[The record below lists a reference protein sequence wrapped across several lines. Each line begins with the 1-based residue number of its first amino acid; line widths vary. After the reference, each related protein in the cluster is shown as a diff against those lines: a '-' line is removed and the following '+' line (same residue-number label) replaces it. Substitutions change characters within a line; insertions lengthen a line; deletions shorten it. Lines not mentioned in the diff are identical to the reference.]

1 MPLHSG
7 AQCGHYPMHR
17 VTLRYDRK
25 LIRQAVASF
34 CWRVVGRRYVIAL
47 ILVAAPLVV
56 LVRGGNASWLVGVQ
70 ASVLA
75 LGIAFPVALYATHYR
90 NALRRLDAMGAPV
103 GTLEASASS
112 LSLSSAAGTTTL
124 PWSAVCDVWRF
135 ESCWLLLL
143 SKSQFV
149 TLPLADLSAEAAEF
163 IRTQVLAA
171 GGKVF

>member
-34 CWRVVGRRYVIAL
+34 CWRVVGRRYVVAL

-56 LVRGGNASWLVGVQ
+56 LVRGGNASWLVGVL

-75 LGIAFPVALYATHYR
+75 LGIAFPVAFYATHYR
-90 NALRRLDAMGAPV
+90 NALRRLVVAVLCCRHHDTALV
-103 GTLEASASS
+103 RS
-112 LSLSSAAGTTTL
+112 LRRVA
-124 PWSAVCDVWRF
+124 
-135 ESCWLLLL
+135 
-143 SKSQFV
+143 
-149 TLPLADLSAEAAEF
+149 
-163 IRTQVLAA
+163 IRILLAA
-171 GGKVF
+171 AAFEVPIRHLTARRP